1 MLKSKDMKIVLIF
14 MAALVISSA
23 TAYGQDSADKM
34 LIRVDISD
42 PAAAERLAHI
52 GYGLDVAAYRP
63 GEYADIVILPD
74 QLWRIAGAGLVY
86 KVLMSSPRD
95 VTPYSG
101 KAAYHTYDG
110 IRAELKQI
118 AADHPA
124 ITRLDTLTVAAQGG
138 KVWCLKISDNPA
150 VSDNSRHGI
159 LIMGNHHARE
169 WMTPEICLYLAN
181 YLTNNY
187 NPAGTDSISTL
198 IKTREIYIA
207 PLVNPDGFI
216 YDNGGNYGT
225 GVMWRKNRRQN
236 SPTVYGV
243 DLNRGYDGSV
253 DGDIRGAWGGS
264 VNPYTSPDSS
274 NDVFY
279 GFSPSGEPEQ
289 QAVMKLV
296 KEHNIVLSISY
307 HTYSELV
314 LWPLG
319 YVDSTVK
326 RAPDSLELRYFG
338 QQSAARIKKY
348 RSVQSYSPMQ
358 SSALY
363 PTTGDSDGWIY
374 GYGLTQLGRVIF
386 PYCVEADT
394 AFYTPPSH
402 IDSVCPQTLK
412 GFMYLALR
420 TDSLV
425 STTSPPPVLPPTFNP
440 PSFPLKGKAT
450 NTVALSWNLLNPAS
464 NPSVYELQE
473 MTGFNAATDTV
484 GASAIP
490 NISLNGF
497 VSSTVR
503 MYSGS
508 RSYYSAVSNQYN
520 IASITTTSPYPVSSA
535 SDSFSFYSYQAMT
548 TFDRIWV
555 EISTD
560 GRQWD
565 LLGKLY
571 GNVLSWTRRAFAIDP
586 AKYLDRSVFFR
597 IRLVGDGLTATDGIY
612 IDDVKPVA
620 AYSTAVS
627 LSNSITIPSYVV
639 GQRTVGETYY
649 YRVRGYNGKRSWG
662 DWSQLKK
669 VLVYPSAV
677 ELSSFTAL
685 QVKDK
690 VEVRWRTESE
700 KDCDHWLIERSTTED
715 GNFAEVGK
723 VIGNLTTNEPHEYS
737 YTDNWKLETG
747 IYYYRLAEVDLSGT
761 KTYYGPMLVEYGGR
775 DLPLSYRLEKAYP
788 NPFGQMTNIKY
799 QIVKSGQVSL
809 KIYNIAGQEV
819 RTLADGIQPAGHYS
833 LPWDGKDSQG
843 QKAANGVYLY
853 KMTSGDFSATGKV
866 MILR

>member
-1 MLKSKDMKIVLIF
+1 MLKHKITAVLF
-14 MAALVISSA
+14 FLLASLALSTSV
-23 TAYGQDSADKM
+23 GHCREGADKM

-42 PAAAERLAHI
+42 HTMAEKLAHI
-52 GYGLDVAAYRP
+52 GYGLDVAAYRS
-63 GEYADIVILPD
+63 GEYADIVIDPG

-86 KVLMSSPRD
+86 KVLMNSPRD
-95 VTPYSG
+95 VAPYSG

-110 IRAELKQI
+110 IRTELKQI
-118 AADHPA
+118 AADHPS
-124 ITRLDTLTVAAQGG
+124 ITRLDTLTIAAQGG

-169 WMTPEICLYLAN
+169 WMTPEICLYIAN

-187 NPAGTDSISTL
+187 NPAGTDSLSNL

-207 PLVNPDGFI
+207 PLVNPDGFV

-253 DGDIRGAWGGS
+253 DGDIRGSWGS
-264 VNPYTSPDSS
+264 AINSYTSPDSS

-289 QAVMKLV
+289 QAMMKLV

-348 RSVQSYSPMQ
+348 RSTLGYTPQQ

-394 AFYTPPSH
+394 AFYTPPDH
-402 IDSVCPQTLK
+402 IDSICPQTLK
-412 GFMYLALR
+412 GFMYLAMR

-425 STTSPPPVLPPTFNP
+425 STTSPPPVLPPVIDPVYFPTKGKDTNIMWLTWKLLNP
-440 PSFPLKGKAT
+440 PS
-450 NTVALSWNLLNPAS
+450 NPTA
-464 NPSVYELQE
+464 YEVQE
-473 MTGFNAATDTV
+473 MTGFTATTDTV
-484 GASAIP
+484 GAAANP
-490 NISLNGF
+490 NVSLNGF
-497 VSSTVR
+497 ASSTVR

-508 RSYYSAVSNQYN
+508 RSYYSAVSNQFN
-520 IASITTTSPYPVSSA
+520 IASITTNNPYPVSSA
-535 SDSFSFYSYQAMT
+535 RDSFSFYSYQAMT
-548 TFDRIWV
+548 GFDRIWV

-560 GRQWD
+560 ARQWD
-565 LLGKLY
+565 LLGKIY
-571 GNVLSWTRRAFAIDP
+571 GNVLSWTRRAFAIDS
-586 AKYLDRSVFFR
+586 AKYYNKSVFFR
-597 IRLVGDGLTATDGIY
+597 IRLVGDGMTATDGIY
-612 IDDVKPVA
+612 IDDIKPVA

-639 GQRTVGETYY
+639 GQRIVGETYY
-649 YRVRGYNGKRSWG
+649 YRVRGYNAKRSWG
-662 DWSQLKK
+662 DWSQLKI
-669 VLVYPSAV
+669 VLVDPSAV

-700 KDCDHWLIERSTTED
+700 HDCDFWLIERSTAED

-723 VIGNLTTNEPHEYS
+723 VAGHLSSNEPHQYV
-737 YTDNWKLETG
+737 YTDASDLQTG

-788 NPFGQMTNIKY
+788 NPFGQNTNIKY
-799 QIVKSGQVSL
+799 QILKSEQVSL
-809 KIYNIAGQEV
+809 KIYNIAGQV
-819 RTLADGIQPAGHYS
+819 IRVLVDGNQPAGYYTAV
-833 LPWDGKDSQG
+833 WDGRDAGGRQ
-843 QKAANGVYLY
+843 AANGVYLY
-853 KMTSGDFSATGKV
+853 QMTSGDFSATGKV
-866 MILR
+866 MIIR

>member
-1 MLKSKDMKIVLIF
+1 MFKLKITTVLF
-14 MAALVISSA
+14 SLLASLAVSTSFVHC
-23 TAYGQDSADKM
+23 QQSADKM

-42 PAAAERLAHI
+42 QTMAEKLAHI

-63 GEYADIVILPD
+63 GEYADIVIRPD
-74 QLWRIAGAGLVY
+74 QLWRIPGAGLAY

-95 VTPYSG
+95 VAPYSG
-101 KAAYHTYDG
+101 KATYHTYDA
-110 IRAELKQI
+110 IRTELKQI
-118 AADHPA
+118 ATDHPA
-124 ITRLDTLTVAAQGG
+124 ITKLDTLTVAAQGG
-138 KVWCLKISDNPA
+138 KVWCLKISSNPA
-150 VSDNSRHGI
+150 VDDNSRHGI

-169 WMTPEICLYLAN
+169 WMTPEICLYIAN

-207 PLVNPDGFI
+207 PLVNPDGFV

-225 GVMWRKNRRQN
+225 GLMWRKNRRQN

-264 VNPYTSPDSS
+264 VNAYTSPDSS

-289 QAVMKLV
+289 QAMMKLI
-296 KEHNIVLSISY
+296 KDHNIVLSISY

-348 RSVQSYSPMQ
+348 RSTSGYTPQQ

-412 GFMYLALR
+412 GFLYLALR

-464 NPSVYELQE
+464 NPSAYELQE
-473 MTGFNAATDTV
+473 MTGFTAATDTV
-484 GASAIP
+484 GAAANP
-490 NISLNGF
+490 NVSLNGF
-497 VSSTVR
+497 ASSTVR

-520 IASITTTSPYPVSSA
+520 IASITTNNPYLVSSA

-555 EISTD
+555 EISPD

-586 AKYLDRSVFFR
+586 AKYLNRSVFFR

-612 IDDVKPVA
+612 IDDIKPVA
-620 AYSTAVS
+620 AFASTTS
-627 LSNSITIPSYVV
+627 ISNAIIPASAFI
-639 GQRTVGETYY
+639 GGRTVGETYY
-649 YRVRGYNGKRSWG
+649 YRVRGYNAKRSWG
-662 DWSQLKK
+662 DWSGLLK
-669 VLVYPSAV
+669 VLVVPSAV
-677 ELSSFTAL
+677 ELTSFSATAANNG
-685 QVKDK
+685 

-700 KDCDHWLIERSTTED
+700 QDCDHWLIERSTSEE
-715 GNFAEVGK
+715 GGFAEVGK
-723 VIGNLTTNEPHEYS
+723 VAGHLSTNEPHQYS
-737 YTDNWKLETG
+737 YTDNWNLESGT
-747 IYYYRLAEVDLSGT
+747 YYYRLAEVDVNGI
-761 KTYYGPMLVEYGGR
+761 KTYYGPMLAEFGGK
-775 DLPLSYRLEKAYP
+775 DLPLSYQLEKAFP
-788 NPFGQMTNIKY
+788 NPFGQITNIKY
-799 QIVKSGQVSL
+799 QIAGSGPVSL
-809 KIYNIAGQEV
+809 KIYNIAGQELRMLV
-819 RTLADGIQPAGHYS
+819 NEDKKMGSYEVK
-833 LPWDGKDSQG
+833 WDGKDSRG
-843 QKAANGVYLY
+843 QTAANGVYLY
-853 KMTSGDFSATGKV
+853 KMKAGDFSATGKV
-866 MILR
+866 MIIR